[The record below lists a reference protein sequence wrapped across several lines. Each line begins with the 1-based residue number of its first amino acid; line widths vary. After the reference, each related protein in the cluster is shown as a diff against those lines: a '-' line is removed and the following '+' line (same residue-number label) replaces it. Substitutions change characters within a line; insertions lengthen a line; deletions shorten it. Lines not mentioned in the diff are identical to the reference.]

1 MNVDSETD
9 EDEDEEQGPRYS
21 TVLTEEDYESDEG
34 PESYEKEPL
43 QDNFED
49 PDPSPE
55 IEGWDPREA
64 HHNFFRLT

>member
-1 MNVDSETD
+1 MNVDSDTD
-9 EDEDEEQGPRYS
+9 EDEDQGPRYS
-21 TVLTEEDYESDEG
+21 TVLTEEDYESDDSG

-49 PDPSPE
+49 PDDPSPE

-64 HHNFFRLT
+64 HNFFRLT

>member
-1 MNVDSETD
+1 MESDTD
-9 EDEDEEQGPRYS
+9 EDEDYDQGPRYS
-21 TVLTEEDYESDEG
+21 TVLTEEDYESDDSG

-49 PDPSPE
+49 ADPSPE
-55 IEGWDPREA
+55 IEGWDPHEA

>member
-1 MNVDSETD
+1 MNVESDTD
-9 EDEDEEQGPRYS
+9 EDYDQGPRYS
-21 TVLTEEDYESDEG
+21 TVLTEEDYESDDSG

-49 PDPSPE
+49 ADPSPE
-55 IEGWDPREA
+55 IEGWDPHEA

>member
-1 MNVDSETD
+1 MDLESDTD
-9 EDEDEEQGPRYS
+9 EDYDDPGPKYS
-21 TVLTEEDYESDEG
+21 VVLSEEDYEDEDDVK
-34 PESYEKEPL
+34 SYERAPL

-64 HHNFFRLT
+64 HNFFRIT